1 MLCSRNLEAFPRA
14 LESAKAE
21 EKKNPDASW
30 RNALLS
36 WASTTVGSLKDL
48 LKEAPWY
55 VKNVLTL
62 FKEASSYSRPRN
74 PLCPVPALR
83 EDGADHEL
91 RTDTCV
97 TFGWHSRLAP
107 LPVLCLQTKSMK

>member
-1 MLCSRNLEAFPRA
+1 VASLRFNGNRHKVFSILENQKFLDAINKAWNAPSVEDEDVRDDMLEELRGVPRA

-21 EKKNPDASW
+21 EKKNPDAPW

-62 FKEASSYSRPRN
+62 FKELIDIFR
-74 PLCPVPALR
+74 
-83 EDGADHEL
+83 G
-91 RTDTCV
+91 
-97 TFGWHSRLAP
+97 
-107 LPVLCLQTKSMK
+107 K